1 MIVQENLRAVG
12 DTETAIFKRHLE
24 YRGRSK
30 RMLMDSVRQKEERV
44 GQEVHSK
51 IDDAV
56 DPSTFLDAD
65 QQDMS
70 ATHYLRTVEDHVMTL
85 RNNTQ
90 KLPGIPI

>member
-1 MIVQENLRAVG
+1 MIVQDNLRAVG

-30 RMLMDSVRQKEERV
+30 RRLMDSVREKEEKV
-44 GQEVHSK
+44 GHEVHTK
-51 IDDAV
+51 IDEAA
-56 DPSTFLDAD
+56 TFLDAD

-70 ATHYLRTVEDHVMTL
+70 ATLYLRKVEDHVL
-85 RNNTQ
+85 SSRNNTQ